1 MIVLVGALVTA
12 YWLGRWHGTAQT
24 DEANQAE
31 VAAMQKARARVAA
44 AKLAE
49 AKRPKTAL
57 ELASIKNEPPDTMR
71 QMTSHKLGNVTLS
84 EDQMGNFYI
93 DDTDLGLLM
102 MDGGWETALAL
113 IAKLPKG
120 DLTSQ
125 VYRTV
130 YLSMAG
136 GNPANGPK
144 AAALAA
150 ALPPGPDRTSA
161 LIGVVDGWVG
171 SMNSHEGGVPDDVNI
186 PKEMLDWASGL
197 SAADSSV
204 FKEALISV
212 SQKDPALAAQ
222 YVGNLQD
229 ASARDAAILTIAQNW
244 GNGYWAN
251 RGIQDPAATLDWLN
265 QVATGTT
272 YDKATQ
278 AIFSNFNSKD
288 PALGATLVDKLTDP
302 IDRNAA
308 ITQLSKTWGGQ
319 DPAAAL
325 NWLQSLPAADSVASN
340 ASITSLVS
348 TWANKDFAAATAYV
362 NTADPAVF
370 NAVAPVLAP
379 AMAKTDP
386 QAALNWVNQFPDSA
400 MKAQAISG
408 VLATVAA
415 TDFTSAWGYATSMP
429 AGTGRDGAM
438 DSLVSTLSAT
448 DPAQAATYLGQ
459 LGSGAAAVSATNS
472 LAANWASKDPAGL
485 TTWINAQPAGDVR
498 DAAVVQFVKV
508 QSAKD
513 PAAAVA
519 LANTIT
525 DQPTRATQ
533 VKTAVLALAKTDVN
547 AATNAAQSA
556 DLNDAQRQKLLIL
569 LSQGAAK

>member
-1 MIVLVGALVTA
+1 L
-12 YWLGRWHGTAQT
+12 AQ
-24 DEANQAE
+24 E
-31 VAAMQKARARVAA
+31 
-44 AKLAE
+44 
-49 AKRPKTAL
+49 KRPKTAL
-57 ELASIKNEPPDTMR
+57 EMASIKNEPPAMAQMR
-71 QMTSHKLGNVTLS
+71 QMTAHKLGNITLS
-84 EDQMGNFYI
+84 EDQMGRFYI
-93 DDTDLGLLM
+93 GDTDLLQLM
-102 MDGGWETALAL
+102 WLDPQAAMAMM
-113 IAKLPKG
+113 AKLPNG

-125 VYRTV
+125 VYRSLFST
-130 YLSMAG
+130 MAG
-136 GNPANGPK
+136 GNPAQGPK
-144 AAALAA
+144 AAAMAA

-161 LIGVVDGWVG
+161 LIGVMDGWLG
-171 SMNSHEGGVPDDVNI
+171 SMSVRINGVPADPDI
-186 PKEMLDWASGL
+186 PKELLDWASGL
-197 SAADSSV
+197 TAADSSV

-222 YVGNLQD
+222 YVGDLPD

-251 RGIQDPAATLDWLN
+251 RGIQDPGATLDWLN

-278 AIFSNFNSKD
+278 AIFSNFNSND

-319 DPAAAL
+319 DPAATL
-325 NWLQSLPAADSVASN
+325 NWLQSLPATDSVASN

-348 TWANKDFAAATAYV
+348 SWANKDLAAATAYV

-379 AMAKTDP
+379 AIAKTDP
-386 QAALNWVNQFPDSA
+386 QAALNWVSQFPDSA
-400 MKAQAISG
+400 TKAQAISG
-408 VLATVAA
+408 VLATVAT
-415 TDFTSAWGYATSMP
+415 TDFSSAWGYATSMP

-438 DSLVSTLSAT
+438 DSLVSTLSIT
-448 DPAQAATYLGQ
+448 NPAQAATYLGQ

-472 LAANWASKDPAGL
+472 LAANWASQDPAGL
-485 TTWINAQPAGDVR
+485 TAWIGAQPAGDVR
-498 DAAVVQFVKV
+498 DAAVVQYVKA

-513 PAAAVA
+513 PVSAVA
-519 LANTIT
+519 LANTIA
-525 DQPTRATQ
+525 DQPTRATE

-547 AATNAAQSA
+547 AATNAVQSA
-556 DLNDAQRQKLLIL
+556 DLTNSQRQNLLIL
-569 LSQGAAK
+569 LSQGQGN